1 MPNKDGKGPRKSS
14 AMYKAGRRGKKA
26 GHKQGNC

>member
-1 MPNKDGKGPRKSS
+1 MPDRDGKGPRKGSY
-14 AMYKAGRRGKKA
+14 MWNQGKKGKKA